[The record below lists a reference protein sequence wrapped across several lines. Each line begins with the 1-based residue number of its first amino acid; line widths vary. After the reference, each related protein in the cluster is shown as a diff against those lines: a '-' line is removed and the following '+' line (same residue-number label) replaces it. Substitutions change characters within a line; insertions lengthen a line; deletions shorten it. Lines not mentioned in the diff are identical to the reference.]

1 MNVKGV
7 FVLSPWAFRLA
18 EGDVVRHGV
27 QTPLQTP
34 PRLVPTHQGSQPG
47 HCLHRGNS
55 NDDRNTDACCRQG
68 IKTFPPVL
76 FQSWNQRRYMSS
88 SSESHHSSA
97 DASLLLSRPPL
108 NCVVLSDWFECN
120 VSSNCTGRLVKCL
133 PDCSADWKRL
143 KGKWL
148 KKTDDWKMT
157 FYF

>member
-1 MNVKGV
+1 M

-27 QTPLQTP
+27 QTPLQTT

-55 NDDRNTDACCRQG
+55 NDDRNTDACSRQG
-68 IKTFPPVL
+68 IKTLPPVL
-76 FQSWNQRRYMSS
+76 FQSWNQCCYMSS
-88 SSESHHSSA
+88 SLESHHSSV

-108 NCVVLSDWFECN
+108 NSVVLSDWFESN
-120 VSSNCTGRLVKCL
+120 VSNNCTGSQVKCL

-148 KKTDDWKMT
+148 KKTDHWKMT

>member
-1 MNVKGV
+1 MNVKGM

-27 QTPLQTP
+27 QTPLQTT
-34 PRLVPTHQGSQPG
+34 PRLVPTHQGSQSG

-55 NDDRNTDACCRQG
+55 NDDRNTDACSRQG

-76 FQSWNQRRYMSS
+76 FQSWNQCCYMSS
-88 SSESHHSSA
+88 SLESHHSSV
-97 DASLLLSRPPL
+97 DASPL
-108 NCVVLSDWFECN
+108 NPVVLSDWFESN
-120 VSSNCTGRLVKCL
+120 VSSNCTGSQMKCL
-133 PDCSADWKRL
+133 PDCSAAWKRL

-148 KKTDDWKMT
+148 KKTDNWKMT